1 MKHLSLKCGKTYLG
15 SMHTRT
21 GKVLGGQFYWG
32 GTLPKS
38 NAGVQR
44 LANCGWKSQYQHK
57 GLSQLD
63 CESDGSSRDE
73 SRS

>member
-1 MKHLSLKCGKTYLG
+1 MKHLPLKRGKTYL
-15 SMHTRT
+15 SRLNAAT

-32 GTLPKS
+32 GTLPKD

-44 LANCGWKSQYQHK
+44 LAYHGWKSWGKHK